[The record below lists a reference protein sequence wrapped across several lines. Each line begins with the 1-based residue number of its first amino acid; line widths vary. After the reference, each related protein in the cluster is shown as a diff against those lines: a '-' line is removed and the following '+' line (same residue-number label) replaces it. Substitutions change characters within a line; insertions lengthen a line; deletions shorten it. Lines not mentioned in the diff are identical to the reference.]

1 MKNAIEPTGR
11 KMTTKK
17 IVHIAEAFGGGV
29 LSMLTQLANHAAA
42 AGIDVTVLH
51 SIRPETPADFS
62 TLFRPDVKLIHVDMT
77 REVSIRQ
84 DLLSVRAL
92 VRILRDCR
100 PAAIH
105 LHSSKAGVL
114 GRLASRIAAPDAKV
128 LYSPHGLSFLRFDIS
143 RMRQSAYLN
152 FERIAAHIGG
162 TIVAC
167 SGSELGEIKE
177 KVRAKS
183 AVLVENGVD
192 VAEILPRRT
201 RDDGKTVIGMSGRA
215 SFQKNHHAFVE
226 LAAKLRRAD
235 VDFLWIGGDA
245 NEIPDPRQGKAVIC
259 SGWVT
264 RAHALALT
272 SGLDIYVQ
280 TSRWEG
286 MPVALIEAQ
295 VAGIPAVV
303 TDVVGNRDVVVHGV
317 TGYVASSVDE
327 MAAYLAKLRD
337 DRQLREKMG
346 AAARTRAVQRFS
358 MNTVFRQWHAL
369 YGLDTVESH
378 AGTRGFEPV
387 ALDHIKARF

>member
-1 MKNAIEPTGR
+1 
-11 KMTTKK
+11 MTTKK

-42 AGIDVTVLH
+42 AGVDVTVLH
-51 SIRPETPADFS
+51 SIRSETPADFS
-62 TLFRPDVKLIHVDMT
+62 TLFRSDVKLIYVDMA
-77 REVSIRQ
+77 REISIKQ

-92 VRILRDCR
+92 ARNLRDCK
-100 PAAIH
+100 PTAIH

-114 GRLASRIAAPDAKV
+114 GRLAARIAAPNATV
-128 LYSPHGLSFLRFDIS
+128 LYSPHGLSFLRADIS
-143 RMRQSAYLN
+143 RMKQYAYLN

-167 SGSELGEIKE
+167 SGSELREIRDN
-177 KVRAKS
+177 VRSKS

-192 VAEILPRRT
+192 VGEIPTRRT
-201 RDDGKTVIGMSGRA
+201 RDDCKIVVGMSGRA
-215 SFQKNHHAFVE
+215 TFQKNHHAFVE
-226 LAAKLRRAD
+226 LAAKLQRAD
-235 VDFLWIGGDA
+235 VDFLWIGGSA
-245 NEIPDPRQGKAVIC
+245 TEIPDPGQSKAVIC

-303 TDVVGNRDVVVHGV
+303 TDVVGNRDVVIHGV
-317 TGYVASSVDE
+317 TGFIASSVDE
-327 MAAYLAKLRD
+327 MATYLTMLRD
-337 DRQLREKMG
+337 DPQLRAQMG

-358 MNTVFRQWHAL
+358 MNAVFRQWHTL
-369 YGLDTVESH
+369 YGLDTVESRTG
-378 AGTRGFEPV
+378 ARDLEPV
-387 ALDHIKARF
+387 GLDHVKARF